1 MQASVDSNTLPFVAR
16 VPGSDPTC
24 PEGLAVP
31 GHSSRKALF
40 LDRDG
45 VVNVNLGYVHSAR
58 ETEWLPGIFELC
70 EAARA
75 AGYLLVVITNQAGI
89 ARGRYNEQVF
99 IDYTRWVHAEFA
111 SRGTP
116 IAVTF
121 YCPHHPTAG
130 VGLARIDCECRK
142 PRPGMILAAAA
153 ALDLEL
159 ENCIMVGDQLSDM
172 EAARL
177 AGVPRRILLCAA
189 DTQASS
195 TAVHSLFQIPAMLG
209 WGRSNEAGRAQ

>member
-1 MQASVDSNTLPFVAR
+1 MHDSIGSNAPPFVAR

-45 VVNVNLGYVHSAR
+45 VINVNLGYVHSAR

-70 EAARA
+70 DAART
-75 AGYLLVVITNQAGI
+75 AGYLLVVVTNQAGI
-89 ARGRYNEQVF
+89 ARGRYSEQVF
-99 IDYTRWVHAEFA
+99 IDYTRWMHAEFA
-111 SRGTP
+111 CRGTP
-116 IAVTF
+116 IAVTYF
-121 YCPHHPTAG
+121 CPHHPTAG
-130 VGLARIDCECRK
+130 VGLARITCECRK

-172 EAARL
+172 QAAKM
-177 AGVPRRILLCAA
+177 AGVPRRFRLCAE
-189 DTQASS
+189 DRQTSS
-195 TAVHSLFQIPAMLG
+195 KAVPSLFQIPAMLG
-209 WGRSNEAGRAQ
+209 WGQGAGPAR